1 MCIIITPELRTHL
14 VFEAKPLLVG
24 MVARSV
30 SSGHYIFAPLTGNE
44 EGSTELRVLLW
55 TLCTSLHSGW
65 GGRDAYIFVWPITR
79 IAVQYKILP
88 GNL

>member
-14 VFEAKPLLVG
+14 VFEQKPSLVG

-30 SSGHYIFAPLTGNE
+30 SSVESLSSGHYVFAPLTGNE

-65 GGRDAYIFVWPITR
+65 GGRDTI
-79 IAVQYKILP
+79 
-88 GNL
+88 